1 MKHVLDITDLSVEE
15 IGRLITVA
23 EDIIRN
29 AEQYQDICKRKKLAA
44 LFFEPSTRTRLSFEA
59 AMLELGG
66 SVIGFSSA
74 ASSSSAKG
82 ESVSDTVK
90 VVSYYAD
97 IIAMRH
103 PKEGAPVAAAAVS
116 NVPIINAG
124 DGGHNHPTQTLADL
138 LTIHR
143 EKGRF
148 RDITVGFCGDLKFGR
163 TVHSLVSALSRYTGI
178 RLVFI
183 SPEELKIPHYI
194 KTDIVE
200 KNHMPYEE
208 TRTMESVLPELD
220 ILYMTRVQGERFFN
234 EADYIRLRDSYI
246 LDAEKMKLAKDDM
259 IVMHPLPRVN
269 EISTEVDAD
278 PRAAYFR
285 QALCGKFVRMA
296 LILKMLEVE

>member
-1 MKHVLDITDLSVEE
+1 MLDQNGAYVKGAIVKMLHQIVFFF
-15 IGRLITVA
+15 GRQRRRA
-23 EDIIRN
+23 RFRSPDKMCIR
-29 AEQYQDICKRKKLAA
+29 D
-44 LFFEPSTRTRLSFEA
+44 S
-59 AMLELGG
+59 
-66 SVIGFSSA
+66 
-74 ASSSSAKG
+74 
-82 ESVSDTVK
+82 
-90 VVSYYAD
+90 
-97 IIAMRH
+97 

-163 TVHSLVSALSRYTGI
+163 TVHYLVSALSRYTGI

-208 TRTMESVLPELD
+208 TRTMERDVYKRQPLTVEDVMNVVTLEQPEGVIASLGGQTAINLAD
-220 ILYMTRVQGERFFN
+220 KLGALGVRIIGTDVAAIEKAENREMCIRDRITVGEPMRW
-234 EADYIRLRDSYI
+234 
-246 LDAEKMKLAKDDM
+246 
-259 IVMHPLPRVN
+259 H
-269 EISTEVDAD
+269 
-278 PRAAYFR
+278 
-285 QALCGKFVRMA
+285 
-296 LILKMLEVE
+296 